1 MRLNGT
7 PANISLVLLGRDRTV
22 LVEVEYGRYVSLT
35 FEWARSLCTS
45 GTQRSNT
52 EFDTTPTSRLKN
64 QYGMGSRIQ
73 FRE

>member
-7 PANISLVLLGRDRTV
+7 PANISLLLLGRDRTV

-45 GTQRSNT
+45 GTQ
-52 EFDTTPTSRLKN
+52 DLLP
-64 QYGMGSRIQ
+64 M
-73 FRE
+73 